1 MQTFSHAPRAAVT
14 IEAAPTPKTLG
25 TLEPGKQADLVVWDA
40 DNLDQLIYRY
50 GTNRAAAVFKRGVR
64 MTGKENLWNA

>member
-1 MQTFSHAPRAAVT
+1 MADTR
-14 IEAAPTPKTLG
+14 G

-50 GTNRAAAVFKRGVR
+50 GTNRAAAVFKKGVR
-64 MTGKENLWNA
+64 VTGKE